1 MMLKQGHTPLFYI
14 AVTWP
19 INTPCMGDGWRSSC
33 VRQRYSFMNTMIPME
48 AHGQV
53 HACEKKLFL
62 SGKEHHVMEFWV
74 GLYP

>member
-1 MMLKQGHTPLFYI
+1 
-14 AVTWP
+14 
-19 INTPCMGDGWRSSC
+19 MGDGWRTSG
-33 VRQRYSFMNTMIPME
+33 VQQRYSFINTMIPME
-48 AHGQV
+48 EHGWA

>member
-1 MMLKQGHTPLFYI
+1 MLKQGHTPLFYI
-14 AVTWP
+14 AVTRFL
-19 INTPCMGDGWRSSC
+19 NMPCMGDGWRTSG
-33 VRQRYSFMNTMIPME
+33 VQQRYSFINTMIPME
-48 AHGQV
+48 VHGWV

>member
-14 AVTWP
+14 AVTSS
-19 INTPCMGDGWRSSC
+19 INTPYMGDGWRTPG

-48 AHGQV
+48 AHGW
-53 HACEKKLFL
+53 ALLYEKKLFL